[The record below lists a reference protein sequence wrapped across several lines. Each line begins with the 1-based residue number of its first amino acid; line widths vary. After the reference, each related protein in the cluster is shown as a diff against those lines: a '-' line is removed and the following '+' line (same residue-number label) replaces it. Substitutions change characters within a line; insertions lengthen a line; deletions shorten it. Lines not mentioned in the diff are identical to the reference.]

1 MEVQVRENEWLTPHA
16 DGMEQILELAERL
29 AATHGGTLDDDGIL
43 AIVEATGAPEE
54 YVRLALK
61 LRTDQG
67 KQSFV
72 SRARSQYV
80 TLETSQKRYVLSG
93 ALATL
98 TALSGG
104 LERLSSSISMTMRS
118 SSYGVFGMI
127 ECLLFVGAIYNVAQS
142 RDRRTALLSGAI
154 YGGALFMMQ
163 SLVAMLLALRMNVE
177 PAMILLFMALGGG
190 IGIVSHL
197 LLNRF
202 RSTLGMKDPAKERQD
217 MLKQLVDLQ
226 TKLKNGEQQVTFMS
240 IDMVGSTRMKESAD
254 PLSVEFTFNEYHIY
268 IEKTV
273 QRLGGRVHSTAG
285 DGVTCAFE
293 EPSAGFR
300 AAKAVQSGLFEFNA
314 FRNRLSEAVTLRVGL
329 HTGLIVPP
337 DSGDVRSINF
347 SQVIDISAHL
357 QKCAPPGGVAVSDAT
372 AEGVPG
378 GQVGIGSE
386 RIETSGITGT
396 LWRSKQLELPMQNLE
411 TSPAPGRA

>member
-1 MEVQVRENEWLTPHA
+1 
-16 DGMEQILELAERL
+16 ERL

-142 RDRRTALLSGAI
+142 RDRRTALLRGAI
-154 YGGALFMMQ
+154 YGGALFRKQ
-163 SLVAMLLALRMNVE
+163 S
-177 PAMILLFMALGGG
+177 
-190 IGIVSHL
+190 
-197 LLNRF
+197 
-202 RSTLGMKDPAKERQD
+202 
-217 MLKQLVDLQ
+217 
-226 TKLKNGEQQVTFMS
+226 
-240 IDMVGSTRMKESAD
+240 
-254 PLSVEFTFNEYHIY
+254 
-268 IEKTV
+268 
-273 QRLGGRVHSTAG
+273 
-285 DGVTCAFE
+285 
-293 EPSAGFR
+293 
-300 AAKAVQSGLFEFNA
+300 
-314 FRNRLSEAVTLRVGL
+314 
-329 HTGLIVPP
+329 
-337 DSGDVRSINF
+337 
-347 SQVIDISAHL
+347 
-357 QKCAPPGGVAVSDAT
+357 
-372 AEGVPG
+372 
-378 GQVGIGSE
+378 
-386 RIETSGITGT
+386 
-396 LWRSKQLELPMQNLE
+396 
-411 TSPAPGRA
+411 